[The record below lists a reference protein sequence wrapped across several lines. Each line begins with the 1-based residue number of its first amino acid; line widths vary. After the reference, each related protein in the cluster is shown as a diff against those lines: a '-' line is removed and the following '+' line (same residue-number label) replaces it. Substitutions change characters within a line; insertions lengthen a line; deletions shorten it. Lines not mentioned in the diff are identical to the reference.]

1 VDFLSKKKYKGLT
14 LSFTFIQMHRH
25 ITIKQFRY
33 FLAVSETASVAGA
46 ARMINIAQS
55 AVTKSVQELE
65 DTLGV
70 KLFERTPKGMVLTQ
84 DGHRFQASARKVIS
98 AVAEAGQLSRG
109 KPELLS
115 GNLTIGVTS
124 LVAGY
129 YLADLFGRFQRSH
142 PSVKVSVVEETPQ
155 FLEHLLINGEVDMAI
170 MVSNALGDPQAL
182 EVEPLTHSPNRV
194 WMASGHQLAE
204 KTELSLQEC
213 AAYPLVVLEAD
224 RIESVIGALWTRNG
238 LHPSV
243 LMRSTSLEAVRSLV
257 GIGAGIALLPDFLYR
272 PWTLDA
278 EYVESRNLRDA
289 APAIDVGLVWR
300 RGSRSRLV
308 VTEFID
314 LARRD
319 RKSKYSD

>member
-1 VDFLSKKKYKGLT
+1 M
-14 LSFTFIQMHRH
+14 QRH

-33 FLAVSETASVAGA
+33 FLAVSETASVASA

-65 DTLGV
+65 SVLGV
-70 KLFERTPKGMVLTQ
+70 TLFERTAKGMVLTQ
-84 DGHRFQASARKVIS
+84 DGHRFQASARKVIA
-98 AVAEAGQLSRG
+98 AVAEAGQLGRG
-109 KPELLS
+109 KPALLS

-129 YLADLFGRFQRSH
+129 YLAELFGRFQRSH
-142 PSVKVSVVEETPQ
+142 PSVNIAVVEDTPQ

-170 MVSNALGDPQAL
+170 MVSNALGDPLAL
-182 EVEPLTHSPNRV
+182 EVEPLTRSPNRV
-194 WMASGHQLAE
+194 WMASGHPLAD
-204 KTELSLQEC
+204 KTTLSLQEC
-213 AAYPLVVLEAD
+213 ANYPLVILNAD
-224 RIESVIGALWTRNG
+224 RIESVMRTLWTRHG

-278 EYVESRNLRDA
+278 EHVQARSLRDA
-289 APAIDVGLVWR
+289 APTIDVGLVWR
-300 RGSRSRLV
+300 RGLRSRPQV
-308 VTEFID
+308 DAFIE

-319 RKSKYSD
+319 RKLKHPEAGSSTILR